1 MTRVLLLCPEPGR
14 PAMAGV
20 GIRFWEM
27 ARHLGRR
34 HEVRLAFP
42 NETRELAECPP
53 LTEAQVVRYDLGNLA
68 ALGRWSEAVVL
79 HAHVSN
85 LYFHCVNPGE
95 ARPLVVDL
103 YDPFPIENLNYFT
116 VLGDGPY
123 RHDRVTFERQ
133 LRQGDLFLCSSPE
146 QRLFY
151 LGMLYALGRL
161 NPETYF
167 ADFTLANLVREVPFG
182 IALPEATPAVTPAPL
197 LRGVVPGIGPE
208 DPILFF
214 GGIYDWYDPMLLLAI
229 LPALMARF
237 PALRV
242 VFSAN
247 PNAQWTPQGT
257 YAEVLAVAREAGWLD
272 RHVFFVPWVAAG
284 ERFQL
289 YRESTVAVVLHRRR
303 FEAEISMRTRV
314 LDFLGAGLPV
324 VATEGGTM
332 SRLLAEEGMGRV
344 VPEGDGAALTEALSA
359 LLSSPQNRA
368 DLAARGRAWAAR
380 RDWDTVLAPLA
391 GFLDAPRVDPYK
403 ECYPPGS
410 IPLPRSP
417 RSPRRFGRAF
427 LRSLFTP
434 GRHD

>member
-1 MTRVLLLCPEPGR
+1 
-14 PAMAGV
+14 MAGV

-34 HEVRLAFP
+34 HEVRLGFP
-42 NETRELAECPP
+42 NDLADLVHAGEPAPLPEAQLVRYGRDNLAE
-53 LTEAQVVRYDLGNLA
+53 LQ
-68 ALGRWSEAVVL
+68 RWSEVVVL

-85 LYFHCVNPGE
+85 LCFDTVDPR
-95 ARPLVVDL
+95 APRPLVVDL
-103 YDPFPIENLNYFT
+103 YDPFPIENLNYFPT
-116 VLGDGPY
+116 LGDGTY
-123 RHDRVTFERQ
+123 RHDRATLERQ

-182 IALPEATPAVTPAPL
+182 IAMPPLASPAPTL
-197 LRGVVPGIGPE
+197 LRGVLPGIGPD

-237 PALRV
+237 PTLRV

-247 PNAQWTPQGT
+247 PNAESTPQGV
-257 YAEVLAVAREAGWLD
+257 YAEVLGVARETGWLD

-284 ERFQL
+284 ERFAL
-289 YRESTVAVVLHRRR
+289 YREATAAVVLHRPR

-324 VATEGGTM
+324 VATAGGTM
-332 SRLLAEEGMGRV
+332 SRLLAEEAMGLV
-344 VPEGDGAALTEALSA
+344 VPEGDEAALTAALGELLASA
-359 LLSSPQNRA
+359 PLRRE
-368 DLAARGRAWAAR
+368 LAARGRAWAER
-380 RDWDTVLAPLA
+380 HDWDTVLAPLA
-391 GFLDAPRVDPYK
+391 GFLDEPRLDPHK
-403 ECYPPGS
+403 DRYPPGS
-410 IPLPRSP
+410 IPPPRA
-417 RSPRRFGRAF
+417 RRRFGRAF
-427 LRSLFTP
+427 LRSLFAP
-434 GRHD
+434 GRRD